1 MGFYLV
7 GLEEGVVV
15 YGREYQWLRWGM
27 DKRDVVDKRVNQSE
41 RMTVYFDERS
51 FRVGTRSG
59 PGVSVLSEGAWE
71 REARCT
77 RVMMGAS
84 G

>member
-41 RMTVYFDERS
+41 RMTVYFD
-51 FRVGTRSG
+51 F
-59 PGVSVLSEGAWE
+59 
-71 REARCT
+71 
-77 RVMMGAS
+77 
-84 G
+84 